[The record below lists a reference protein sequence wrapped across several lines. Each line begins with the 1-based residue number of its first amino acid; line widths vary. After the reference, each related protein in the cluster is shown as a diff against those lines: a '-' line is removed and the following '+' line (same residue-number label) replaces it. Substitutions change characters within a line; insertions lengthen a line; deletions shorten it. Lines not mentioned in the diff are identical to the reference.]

1 MRAIKAFS
9 GFSSHKRSAIPV
21 PNEFFQELLAD
32 LEDINELKV
41 ILYTI
46 WYLHRRGGVVPYMR
60 AVDFQKDTA
69 FMEGL
74 VYSEAGP
81 EQALSQALS
90 QVVERAVL
98 LRALVR
104 ANGGETALYFLNT
117 ALGRAAVKAIQ
128 QGKWRYTT
136 DSEVPIE
143 IGQEPPNVYRLYEQH
158 IGPLTPLIAE
168 TLQEAESSY
177 PAEWIEEAIQ
187 IAVERNARNWRY
199 VEAILKRWKEEGKG
213 ERKTGADSQEA
224 LRKYS
229 EQWRKPA
236 RKSR

>member
-9 GFSSHKRSAIPV
+9 GFSSHKRSAVPV
-21 PNEFFQELLAD
+21 PNEFFQELVAD

-46 WYLHRRGGVVPYMR
+46 WFFHRHGGVVPYIR
-60 AVDFQKDTA
+60 AVDFQKDKA

-74 VYSEAGP
+74 VYGESSP
-81 EQALSQALS
+81 EQALSLALS
-90 QVVERAVL
+90 QAVERGVL

-117 ALGRAAVKAIQ
+117 ALGRAAVEAIQ

-136 DSEVPIE
+136 DSEIPIE

-158 IGPLTPLIAE
+158 IGPLTPHIAE
-168 TLQEAESSY
+168 TLREAEGSY
-177 PAEWIEEAIQ
+177 PMEWIEEAIQ

-199 VEAILKRWKEEGKG
+199 VNAILKRWNEEGRG

-229 EQWRKPA
+229 EQWRKPT